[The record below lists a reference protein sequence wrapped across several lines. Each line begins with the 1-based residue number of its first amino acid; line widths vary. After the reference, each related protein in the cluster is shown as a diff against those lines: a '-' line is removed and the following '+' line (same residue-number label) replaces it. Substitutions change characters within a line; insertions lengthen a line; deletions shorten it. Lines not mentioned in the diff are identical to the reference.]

1 MKRLGLLL
9 CLVSAAIAQA
19 TVLDPRGPRPVEHAT
34 KADKCATQREWPFCT
49 DDDWNY
55 KCPSGCRIQG
65 LMDKNDHQLLRKIEK
80 IRSLLDQHRARHRSI
95 DTVSKQT
102 YDILREKLT
111 LDTGSDN
118 MYYNLAQNLR
128 QRITEMKV
136 RIDRQQKTLAAL
148 KSRVKDQ
155 VAEIQKLEVDIDIKL
170 RACKGSCSGYTE
182 YQVDR
187 DSYVTLDKQINQL
200 DSNAAQNIESVGTLY
215 VMKSR
220 PLQNVV
226 VDSRFK
232 SKDVAAQQ
240 REDMFAQVNTV
251 QFILE
256 EEGSSSSPATI
267 SKVPGTS
274 HSSSSSSSSSSATS
288 SSASSSKSI
297 TELSGRGDGNFPGGF
312 GGMEMVSQPST
323 SHVTTKTVSCTKTIR
338 RTIVHTKD
346 GPVERVEEVGGGP
359 ECQGVGGFTK
369 GELSSLFPSFTSTS
383 SSSSSFH
390 SGGAKGSLLADTKSG
405 MDPFGE
411 DFGAF
416 MTDNAED
423 DIPDIHARSV
433 KSTVVERQQE
443 FVGKDCVDA
452 YQKHLNGETNG
463 LFKIKPAASTAA
475 VEVYCHQEGI
485 MGGWLLVQQRESGS
499 VSFNRTWGEYRDG
512 FGSVDAQGRGEFWLG
527 NQNLHLLT
535 NQAETML
542 KVELEDWEGGI
553 GTAEYT
559 VRVGTEEEGFP
570 LHVSG
575 YTGDAG
581 DALESHNGMKFST
594 MDKDNDGWGES
605 CAEAYGSGW
614 WYNSCQSANLN
625 GNYYKGS
632 YDPQTNTPYKT
643 ANGVVW
649 ATFKPATYSLKTA
662 RIFIRPAAF

>member
-267 SKVPGTS
+267 SKVPVCQRFKHQEEDGYRSTGGSNISRKQQCSVRS
-274 HSSSSSSSSSSATS
+274 HHSLCSDDDWV
-288 SSASSSKSI
+288 SKCPSGCRLQGLISQMENDVERKLQTFCQKAKTYENAMEESMTAMTHIYNSNRRVIVHRYISELKFVERADRLVGNI
-297 TELSGRGDGNFPGGF
+297 TELRQRSRLLARKIRELSGHVRKQVAELYRTEVEIDMTLRSCQG
-312 GGMEMVSQPST
+312 SCLAALPSSVDHHGYRMLQT
-323 SHVTTKTVSCTKTIR
+323 QLRLTDKMAKQKSRSATPPPNI
-338 RTIVHTKD
+338 
-346 GPVERVEEVGGGP
+346 PRVELQPANVGP
-359 ECQGVGGFTK
+359 PPSAEYKKIPTVRK
-369 GELSSLFPSFTSTS
+369 ELLTQF
-383 SSSSSFH
+383 
-390 SGGAKGSLLADTKSG
+390 
-405 MDPFGE
+405 E
-411 DFGAF
+411 DIEQNHFVLVEQAQS
-416 MTDNAED
+416 AE
-423 DIPDIHARSV
+423 
-433 KSTVVERQQE
+433 
-443 FVGKDCVDA
+443 
-452 YQKHLNGETNG
+452 
-463 LFKIKPAASTAA
+463 
-475 VEVYCHQEGI
+475 
-485 MGGWLLVQQRESGS
+485 
-499 VSFNRTWGEYRDG
+499 
-512 FGSVDAQGRGEFWLG
+512 
-527 NQNLHLLT
+527 QNLLSAA
-535 NQAETML
+535 AE
-542 KVELEDWEGGI
+542 
-553 GTAEYT
+553 
-559 VRVGTEEEGFP
+559 
-570 LHVSG
+570 
-575 YTGDAG
+575 
-581 DALESHNGMKFST
+581 
-594 MDKDNDGWGES
+594 GE
-605 CAEAYGSGW
+605 A
-614 WYNSCQSANLN
+614 
-625 GNYYKGS
+625 
-632 YDPQTNTPYKT
+632 
-643 ANGVVW
+643 
-649 ATFKPATYSLKTA
+649 
-662 RIFIRPAAF
+662 